1 MSVDPLLEIKN
12 LSTKF
17 TLQNT
22 YNEVVKNISFKL
34 HKGETIG
41 IVGESGSGKSITALS
56 AMKLTDS
63 LPNATSSGKILFHQN
78 SHTVDFNLLS
88 EKQMQFYRGNE
99 IAMVFQEPMTALNP
113 VVKCGNQLIES
124 ILIHQKNL
132 TNQSKLELFHEK
144 IKLLILK

>member
-17 TLQNT
+17 TLQNNF
-22 YNEVVKNISFKL
+22 NEVVKNISFKL
-34 HKGETIG
+34 HKGEIIG

-78 SHTVDFNLLS
+78 SQTVDFNLLS

-124 ILIHQKNL
+124 I
-132 TNQSKLELFHEK
+132 
-144 IKLLILK
+144 